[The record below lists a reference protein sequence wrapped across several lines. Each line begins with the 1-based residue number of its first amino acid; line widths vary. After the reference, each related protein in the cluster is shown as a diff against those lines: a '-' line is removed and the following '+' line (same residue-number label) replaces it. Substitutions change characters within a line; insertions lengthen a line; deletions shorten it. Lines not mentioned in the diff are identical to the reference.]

1 MSRELV
7 DHRVWCFSFRATL
20 FVAKTLK
27 FPTKPILKPVTV
39 ITMKSA
45 IFLLA
50 AASLGFC
57 QNVSGVNGSCGGFVL
72 NPNVCATGLVCVRRT
87 NLPDVGGTC
96 QYPTT
101 VDATAD
107 ATADATGVV
116 GTIDVATD
124 TQAVVATVDAT
135 TTAPAAAATSATTSS
150 AAAKATSTATSTTKA
165 ASFGT
170 SASLS
175 MAAAMITFLMA

>member
-1 MSRELV
+1 MNL
-7 DHRVWCFSFRATL
+7 
-20 FVAKTLK
+20 
-27 FPTKPILKPVTV
+27 TV

-101 VDATAD
+101 ADATAD
-107 ATADATGVV
+107 VTADVTADATGVV

-150 AAAKATSTATSTTKA
+150 AAAKASSTATSTTKA